1 MAQTTG
7 LVQRLKLTNG
17 LVLAWAYIGPTSSN
31 TTLLIIKQP
40 TPLSPDEVALRAAMA
55 EALSAALSTR
65 QQVVATHADNDVEI
79 TALQVNA

>member
-1 MAQTTG
+1 M
-7 LVQRLKLTNG
+7 
-17 LVLAWAYIGPTSSN
+17 LAWAYIGPTSSD

-55 EALSAALSTR
+55 EALSAALATR
-65 QQVVATHADNDVEI
+65 QQVIATHADNDVDI